1 MMLKII
7 CHMQH
12 YESLIGQNSSCLF
25 CLYTLHY
32 SGTFR
37 RGLKSEK
44 LHLNAAVCHAKLKQ
58 ISHS

>member
-1 MMLKII
+1 
-7 CHMQH
+7 MQH

-37 RGLKSEK
+37 RGLKIEK
-44 LHLNAAVCHAKLKQ
+44 LHLNAAVCHTKLKQ